1 VQIFIFKPTSTD
13 RLTDL
18 SLRQTKEARG
28 EEEVIVQKKKKKK
41 KQKAGRIC
49 LGGGWRGTAL
59 RSKKNR
65 KNQIHNEQIHARNN
79 SSNFFSSLSKNE
91 TNFFFTFQCDV
102 PPPTNIINII

>member
-49 LGGGWRGTAL
+49 LGGGWRGKAL

-65 KNQIHNEQIHARNN
+65 KNQIHNEQIHARNS
-79 SSNFFSSLSKNE
+79 SSNFFPLFQKMRRNFSSPFNAISPLPQ
-91 TNFFFTFQCDV
+91 TLL
-102 PPPTNIINII
+102 I